1 MRRGLRVCS
10 SKIYMTDNTEEEK
23 IVVDPVAPVV
33 VVDEAADVVVATGKA
48 PEKKSFNRG
57 ASRDSRRGGGGRTGG
72 RPRGNRPRDERRS
85 EFAQKLIGIRRVARV
100 MAGGRRFNFSAALV
114 LGDKKGR
121 VGVGLGKAADTALA
135 IEKAT
140 RAAKRAMI
148 TINLSKNRS
157 ILHNVA
163 AKFCASRVE
172 IRPSP
177 GRGLVAGSSVR
188 TVLELGGVS
197 DVTAKLLS
205 RSKNPV
211 NNARAAIKALQQ
223 AGRPFS
229 KGGSSSDSENG
240 KSVNL

>member
-1 MRRGLRVCS
+1 MA
-10 SKIYMTDNTEEEK
+10 DENTPE
-23 IVVDPVAPVV
+23 IIPDA
-33 VVDEAADVVVATGKA
+33 VVAA
-48 PEKKSFNRG
+48 PAQATPAAHAAKPGFAGRGGNR
-57 ASRDSRRGGGGRTGG
+57 DRRGGRPGG
-72 RPRGNRPRDERRS
+72 RPGGRRGGDERRS

-121 VGVGLGKAADTALA
+121 VGVGLGKAADTAQA

-148 TINLSKNRS
+148 QLNLTKNRS
-157 ILHNVA
+157 IPHNIE

-172 IRPSP
+172 IRPSA

-188 TVLELGGVS
+188 TVLELAGVS

-211 NNARAAIKALQQ
+211 NNARAAIEALKKI
-223 AGRPFS
+223 S
-229 KGGSSSDSENG
+229 MK
-240 KSVNL
+240 

>member
-1 MRRGLRVCS
+1 MADENTPAV
-10 SKIYMTDNTEEEK
+10 NTEA
-23 IVVDPVAPVV
+23 VQA
-33 VVDEAADVVVATGKA
+33 A
-48 PEKKSFNRG
+48 PEAHVPAQAGAAKPGFAGRGNR
-57 ASRDSRRGGGGRTGG
+57 DRRGGRPGG
-72 RPRGNRPRDERRS
+72 RPGQRRGGDERRS

-121 VGVGLGKAADTALA
+121 VGVGLGKAADTAQA

-148 TINLSKNRS
+148 QLNLTKNRS
-157 ILHNVA
+157 IPHNIE

-172 IRPSP
+172 IRPSA

-188 TVLELGGVS
+188 TVLELAGVS

-211 NNARAAIKALQQ
+211 NNARAAIEALKKI
-223 AGRPFS
+223 S
-229 KGGSSSDSENG
+229 IK
-240 KSVNL
+240 

>member
-1 MRRGLRVCS
+1 MNAEQKPEQEDQVLPV
-10 SKIYMTDNTEEEK
+10 EE
-23 IVVDPVAPVV
+23 VV
-33 VVDEAADVVVATGKA
+33 VSEVAVAAAEPKA
-48 PEKKSFNRG
+48 PERRPFGGARG
-57 ASRDSRRGGGGRTGG
+57 ARTGGRDRRPGGRRGGGRGG
-72 RPRGNRPRDERRS
+72 DERRS

-121 VGVGLGKAADTALA
+121 VGVGLGKAADTAQA

-148 TINLSKNRS
+148 SLHLTANRS
-157 ILHNVA
+157 LSHNIE
-163 AKFCASRVE
+163 AKYCASRVE

-188 TVLELGGVS
+188 TVLELAGVS

-205 RSKNPV
+205 RSKNSV
-211 NNARAAIKALQQ
+211 NNARAAIEALKQI
-223 AGRPFS
+223 S
-229 KGGSSSDSENG
+229 TK
-240 KSVNL
+240 